1 MMKMK
6 LTLSILSI
14 ILLGCFSGLKAQT
27 DIPARWTLEACV
39 KYAMDNNISI
49 KQSMLD
55 LEIADISKSEA
66 IGNYLPSLNGNSNNT
81 WNSGLTQN
89 ITTGVLESQVTRNF
103 SVNATS
109 GITIFD
115 GLRNLRVFQ
124 RAKLEQLASQ
134 YSLQL
139 MKDDIALFVANAYLQ
154 ILVNKQQLEVL
165 IEQNNVTQEQIEQT
179 RKTVEIGTAPQG
191 DLLEIK
197 AINADEE
204 QQIIVAENNLRI
216 SKINLAQTL
225 LIKNYKNFDI
235 ADDEYNV
242 PITDIMSNTPE
253 EIIAKSREER
263 YEVKVAEQNVDLAVK
278 DVQIARSQLY
288 PSLSGFINYNTRETD
303 RERTVQAGIDPNNP
317 TRQIGI
323 VESTGGA
330 VVTPNFQFETIGP
343 RDFINQL
350 WRNDGLT
357 YGVQLDIPIFN
368 GFATRNSIKRA
379 EVNTKRAEF
388 QLKQA
393 ELDLESNVYQAYVD
407 AQGSAKAYEAAL
419 KAVESQELAFEYA
432 QQRYEV
438 GVSNAFELSQ
448 SKFRLTNAENRLI
461 NSKYDYI
468 FNLKVLE
475 LFFGIRIV
483 EY

>member
-1 MMKMK
+1 MK
-6 LTLSILSI
+6 LTLSILSL

-191 DLLEIK
+191 DLLEIE

-263 YEVKVAEQNVDLAVK
+263 YEVKVAEQNVDLA
-278 DVQIARSQLY
+278 
-288 PSLSGFINYNTRETD
+288 
-303 RERTVQAGIDPNNP
+303 
-317 TRQIGI
+317 
-323 VESTGGA
+323 
-330 VVTPNFQFETIGP
+330 
-343 RDFINQL
+343 
-350 WRNDGLT
+350 
-357 YGVQLDIPIFN
+357 
-368 GFATRNSIKRA
+368 IKMF
-379 EVNTKRAEF
+379 K
-388 QLKQA
+388 
-393 ELDLESNVYQAYVD
+393 
-407 AQGSAKAYEAAL
+407 
-419 KAVESQELAFEYA
+419 
-432 QQRYEV
+432 
-438 GVSNAFELSQ
+438 
-448 SKFRLTNAENRLI
+448 
-461 NSKYDYI
+461 
-468 FNLKVLE
+468 
-475 LFFGIRIV
+475 
-483 EY
+483 

>member
-1 MMKMK
+1 MKIK
-6 LTLSILSI
+6 LTLSILSV
-14 ILLGCFSGLKAQT
+14 ILLGCFTGLKAQT
-27 DIPARWTLEACV
+27 DIPTRWTLGACV

-55 LEIADISKSEA
+55 LETADISRSDA

-124 RAKLEQLASQ
+124 RAKLEKLASQ

-139 MKDDIALFVANAYLQ
+139 MKDDIAIFVANAYLQ

-165 IEQNNVTQEQIEQT
+165 VEQNNVTQEQIDQT
-179 RKTVEIGTAPQG
+179 RKTVEIGIAPQG

-197 AINADEE
+197 ATNADEE
-204 QQIIVAENNLRI
+204 QQIVVAENNLRI
-216 SKINLAQTL
+216 SKISLAQTL
-225 LIKNYKNFDI
+225 LIKDYQNFDI
-235 ADDEYNV
+235 ADKQYNV
-242 PITDIMSNTPE
+242 PITDIMSRTPE
-253 EIIAKSREER
+253 EIIAKSRGER

-288 PSLSGFINYNTRETD
+288 PSLRGFVNYNTRETD
-303 RERTVQAGIDPNNP
+303 RDRIVQGGLDPNSP

-323 VESTGGA
+323 LESTGGA
-330 VVTPNFQFETIGP
+330 VVAPNFQFQTIGP
-343 RDFINQL
+343 RNFIDQL

-357 YGVQLDIPIFN
+357 YGVQLDIPVFN

-388 QLKQA
+388 QLEQA

-432 QQRYEV
+432 QQRFEV